1 MMAVKEDGIAC
12 ITGELGGVWDLTH
25 WEPIYGLHGA
35 YLTSFSSGALNQS
48 TFDQLFDLIKAGSID
63 RCPNQT
69 FDLKHTADA
78 QAYLDSHDSFG
89 KVIVLP

>member
-1 MMAVKEDGIAC
+1 
-12 ITGELGGVWDLTH
+12 
-25 WEPIYGLHGA
+25 
-35 YLTSFSSGALNQS
+35 
-48 TFDQLFDLIKAGSID
+48 LFDLIKRGSID
-63 RCPNQT
+63 VAPTKT